1 MITVYIEC
9 PFVLQLALK
18 QEQAEACD
26 RIANG
31 VAGGS
36 FELALP
42 IVALVEPLYV
52 QRGNFMERRRVA
64 ELWRSQATQLK
75 RTNTTV
81 HQDAVAAMEDALV
94 KAAPVDDQERSGIA
108 DTIARLSRTC
118 RLLPFRESLFAEGFD
133 IERRLSLTSVD
144 ALAVATIL
152 DDARTLRNDRAFLSL
167 DKKSM
172 TPANSELKVVGVE
185 VCNEAL
191 SLEAW
196 LKYRGVT
203 L

>member
-1 MITVYIEC
+1 MITVYVEC
-9 PFVLQLALK
+9 PFVLQLALN

-26 RIANG
+26 RIVDG
-31 VAGGS
+31 VKGGS

-52 QRGNFMERRRVA
+52 QRGNFAERRRVA
-64 ELWRSQATQLK
+64 ELWRAQVTQLK

-94 KAAPVDDQERSGIA
+94 KAAPIDDHDRASIA
-108 DTIARLSRTC
+108 DTIARLSGTC

-152 DDARTLRNDRAFLSL
+152 DDARPSSHDRAFLSL

-172 TPANSELKVVGVE
+172 TPAISELKAVGVE

-196 LKYRGVT
+196 LKARGVT